1 MSNIAIV
8 DYGAGNTRSVLR
20 AFEAAGAEKVVLA
33 DTPEKI
39 LDADRIVLPGVGAGG
54 AAMAGLRKR
63 GLVQPLEEVVWQKR
77 RPLLGICVGM
87 QMMGDRIYEFGEHRG
102 LGWIAGDVVN
112 LGDLVVSDD
121 IRIPH
126 MGWDQI
132 VPRGDDPI
140 LAADKKGSD
149 FYFAHS
155 FALRP
160 TSKDHVVATVDYGSD
175 ICVAVRRDNVFG
187 VQFHPE
193 KSQLNGRRL
202 ITAFMQ
208 WAP

>member
-1 MSNIAIV
+1 VSAVAIV

-33 DTPEKI
+33 DTPEQ
-39 LDADRIVLPGVGAGG
+39 LVAADRIVLPGVGAGG

-63 GLVQPLEEVVWQKR
+63 ALIEPLEEVVWKKG

-87 QMMGDRIYEFGEHRG
+87 QMMADRIYEFGEHQG

-112 LGDLVVSDD
+112 IDNIVVSKD

-126 MGWDQI
+126 MGWDRI
-132 VPRGDDPI
+132 VPRDEELI
-140 LAADKKGSD
+140 LAGGDRQSD

-155 FALRP
+155 FAFRP
-160 TSKDHVVATVDYGSD
+160 ASKDCVVATVDYGGD

-202 ITAFMQ
+202 LTAFMK
-208 WAP
+208 WSP